1 MKVVYTAPNRA
12 HHYRYASSLN
22 KANFLLAFVSGFPR
36 LSPRAK
42 LIELKQKLY
51 RADILQTIY
60 LLSLKMRASKK
71 MSDNLAY
78 LAKIEQDFACKKF
91 LKEADVFVFYNGNGL
106 SSCNYANKIG
116 KITVVEVVNSH
127 VEYQEDLLREEHE
140 SLNLPWEPFH
150 TKDKERRIKE
160 YDEADYILLPSEFV
174 KQSFLAKGF
183 QEEKLLK
190 VPYGFT
196 IPVQKGSS
204 HIKDDTTFNVLYVG
218 SVSVRKGIRYLIEAF
233 KMLEI
238 PNKKLIIVGPIA
250 QISGIED
257 IDFTDDIEFI
267 GVLKGADL
275 EKEYQL
281 ADVFCLPTIEDG
293 YGLVLG
299 EALSY
304 GLPLITTTNS
314 GGLDLISEGIEG
326 FIVPIRDSLAI
337 YEKLKL
343 LSSNSEL
350 LIKMKLAA
358 LEKTASM
365 NGWEASG
372 NILCE
377 QLEAVYL
384 KHTKSWKK

>member
-36 LSPRAK
+36 LSPRAN
-42 LIELKQKLY
+42 IRELKQKLF
-51 RADILQTIY
+51 RADIFQTVY
-60 LLSLKMRASKK
+60 LLSLKIRASKK
-71 MSDNLAY
+71 TSDYLAY
-78 LAKIEQDFACKKF
+78 LAKIEQDIACKKF
-91 LKEADVFVFYNGNGL
+91 LKNADVFVFYNGNGL

-150 TKDKERRIKE
+150 KKDKERRLKE
-160 YDEADYILLPSEFV
+160 YDAADYILLPSEFV
-174 KQSFLAKGF
+174 KNTFLAKGF
-183 QEEKLLK
+183 PEEKLLK

-196 IPVQKGSS
+196 VPVQIDSS
-204 HIKDDTTFNVLYVG
+204 TITEHATFNVLYVG

-238 PNKKLIIVGPIA
+238 PNKKLTIVGPVD

-257 IDFTDDIEFI
+257 LEITDDIVFA
-267 GVLKGADL
+267 GVLKGAEL
-275 EKEYQL
+275 EKAYQA

-314 GGLDLISEGIEG
+314 GGLDLIAEGKEG
-326 FIVPIRDSLAI
+326 FIVPIRNSLAI

-343 LSSNSEL
+343 LSGDIEL
-350 LIKMKLAA
+350 LGKMKLAA
-358 LEKTASM
+358 LGKAASM

-372 NILCE
+372 IILCE
-377 QLEAVYL
+377 QLETVFL
-384 KHTKSWKK
+384 KNGKN

>member
-1 MKVVYTAPNRA
+1 MKVIYTAPNRA

-22 KANFLLAFVSGFPR
+22 KANFLWVFVSGFPR

-42 LIELKQKLY
+42 MTELKQKLY

-60 LLSLKMRASKK
+60 LLSLKIRASKK
-71 MSDNLAY
+71 MSDYLAY

-91 LKEADVFVFYNGNGL
+91 LKGADVFVFYNGNGL
-106 SSCNYANKIG
+106 SSCNYANKMG

-140 SLNLPWEPFH
+140 GLNLPWKPFH
-150 TKDKERRIKE
+150 KKDKERRLKE
-160 YDEADYILLPSEFV
+160 YDAADYILLPSEFV

-183 QEEKLLK
+183 PEEKLLK
-190 VPYGFT
+190 VSYGFT
-196 IPVQKGSS
+196 TPVQKDSS
-204 HIKDDTTFNVLYVG
+204 DIKRHITFNVLYVG
-218 SVSVRKGIRYLIEAF
+218 SISVRKGIRYLIEAF
-233 KMLEI
+233 KSLEI
-238 PNKKLIIVGPIA
+238 PNKKLTIVGSIA
-250 QISGIED
+250 QISGIEGLEL
-257 IDFTDDIEFI
+257 TDDIEFV

-275 EKEYQL
+275 EKAYQS

-314 GGLDLISEGIEG
+314 GGIDLISEGIEG
-326 FIVPIRDSLAI
+326 FIVPIRDALAI

-343 LSSNSEL
+343 LSSDSEL
-350 LIKMKLAA
+350 LDKMKLAA
-358 LEKTASM
+358 LGKAASM

-372 NILCE
+372 IILCE
-377 QLEAVYL
+377 KLETVFL
-384 KHTKSWKK
+384 KNRKN

>member
-1 MKVVYTAPNRA
+1 MKVIYTAPNRA

-42 LIELKQKLY
+42 ITELKRKLF

-60 LLSLKMRASKK
+60 IVSLKIRASKK
-71 MSDNLAY
+71 VSNYLAY

-91 LKEADVFVFYNGNGL
+91 LKDSDVFVFYNGNGL

-116 KITVVEVVNSH
+116 KTTVVEVVNSH
-127 VEYQEDLLREEHE
+127 VEYQEDLLKQEYE
-140 SLNLPWEPFH
+140 SLNLPWQPFH
-150 TKDKERRIKE
+150 KKDKERRIKE
-160 YDEADYILLPSEFV
+160 YDAADYILLPSEFV

-183 QEEKLLK
+183 PEEKLLK

-196 IPVQKGSS
+196 IPVQKENRPING
-204 HIKDDTTFNVLYVG
+204 HTTFNVLYVG
-218 SVSVRKGIRYLIEAF
+218 SISVRKGIRYLIEAF

-238 PNKKLIIVGPIA
+238 PNKKLIIVGPVE

-257 IDFTDDIEFI
+257 MVITDDIEFT
-267 GVLKGADL
+267 GVLKGTHL
-275 EKEYQL
+275 EKIYQW

-299 EALSY
+299 EALSH

-314 GGLDLISEGIEG
+314 GGLDLIVEGIEG

-337 YEKLKL
+337 FEKLKL
-343 LSSNSEL
+343 LSSNDEL
-350 LIKMKLAA
+350 LVKMKLAA
-358 LEKTASM
+358 LEKAAGM

-377 QLEAVYL
+377 KLETVFL
-384 KHTKSWKK
+384 KNRKN

>member
-1 MKVVYTAPNRA
+1 MKVIYTAPNRA

-22 KANFLLAFVSGFPR
+22 KANLLSVFVSGFPR

-42 LIELKQKLY
+42 IVELKQKLY

-71 MSDNLAY
+71 MSNYLAY

-106 SSCNYANKIG
+106 SSCNYANKMG

-127 VEYQEDLLREEHE
+127 VEYQEDLLREEHK

-150 TKDKERRIKE
+150 KKDKERRLKE
-160 YDEADYILLPSEFV
+160 YDAADYILLPSEFV

-183 QEEKLLK
+183 PEEKLLK

-196 IPVQKGSS
+196 IPVQKANNDVKA
-204 HIKDDTTFNVLYVG
+204 HATFNVLYVG
-218 SVSVRKGIRYLIEAF
+218 SISVRKGIRYLIEAF
-233 KMLEI
+233 KRLEI
-238 PNKKLIIVGPIA
+238 LNKKLTIVGPVE
-250 QISGIED
+250 QISGIEGLE
-257 IDFTDDIEFI
+257 ITDDIEFV

-275 EKEYQL
+275 EKAYQS

-314 GGLDLISEGIEG
+314 GGLDLITEGIEG

-343 LSSNSEL
+343 LSSDSEL
-350 LIKMKLAA
+350 LDKMKLAA
-358 LEKTASM
+358 LGKAAGM

-372 NILCE
+372 SILCE
-377 QLEAVYL
+377 KLETVFL
-384 KHTKSWKK
+384 KNRKN

>member
-22 KANFLLAFVSGFPR
+22 KANILSVFVSGFPR

-42 LIELKQKLY
+42 MAELKKKLY

-71 MSDNLAY
+71 TSDHLAY

-91 LKEADVFVFYNGNGL
+91 MKDSDVFVFYNGNGL
-106 SSCNYANKIG
+106 SSCNYANKMG

-127 VEYQEDLLREEHE
+127 VEYQEDLLREEHK

-150 TKDKERRIKE
+150 KKDKERRLKE
-160 YDEADYILLPSEFV
+160 YEVADYILLPSEFV

-183 QEEKLLK
+183 PEEKLLK

-196 IPVQKGSS
+196 IPVHEANTEGKA
-204 HIKDDTTFNVLYVG
+204 HTTFNVLYVG
-218 SVSVRKGIRYLIEAF
+218 SISVRKGVRYLIEAF
-233 KMLEI
+233 KNLEI
-238 PNKKLIIVGPIA
+238 PNKKLTIVGPME

-257 IDFTDDIEFI
+257 LELTDNIEFV

-275 EKEYQL
+275 EMAYQS

-304 GLPLITTTNS
+304 GLPIITTTNS

-337 YEKLKL
+337 HEKLKL
-343 LSSNSEL
+343 LSSDSEL
-350 LIKMKLAA
+350 LVKMKLAA
-358 LEKTASM
+358 LGKAAGM
-365 NGWEASG
+365 NGWDASG
-372 NILCE
+372 IILCE
-377 QLEAVYL
+377 QLETVFL
-384 KHTKSWKK
+384 KNRRIE

>member
-1 MKVVYTAPNRA
+1 MKVIYTAPNRA

-22 KANFLLAFVSGFPR
+22 KANFLSVFVSGFPR

-42 LIELKQKLY
+42 IAELKQKLY

-71 MSDNLAY
+71 MSDYLAY

-91 LKEADVFVFYNGNGL
+91 LKDADVFVFYNGNGL
-106 SSCNYANKIG
+106 SSCNYANKMG

-127 VEYQEDLLREEHE
+127 VEYQEDLLREEHK

-150 TKDKERRIKE
+150 KKDKERRLKE
-160 YDEADYILLPSEFV
+160 YDAADYILLPSEFV

-183 QEEKLLK
+183 PEEKLLK

-196 IPVQKGSS
+196 IPVQKANNDAKA
-204 HIKDDTTFNVLYVG
+204 HATFNVLYVG
-218 SVSVRKGIRYLIEAF
+218 SISVRKGIRYLIEAF
-233 KMLEI
+233 KRLEI
-238 PNKKLIIVGPIA
+238 LNKKLTIVGPVE
-250 QISGIED
+250 QISGIEGLE
-257 IDFTDDIEFI
+257 ITDDIEFV
-267 GVLKGADL
+267 GVLKGVDL
-275 EKEYQL
+275 EKAYQS

-299 EALSY
+299 EALSH

-314 GGLDLISEGIEG
+314 GGLDLIADGIEG

-343 LSSNSEL
+343 LSSDSEL
-350 LIKMKLAA
+350 LDKMKLAA
-358 LEKTASM
+358 LGKAAGM

-372 NILCE
+372 TILCE
-377 QLEAVYL
+377 KLETVFL
-384 KHTKSWKK
+384 KNRKN

>member
-1 MKVVYTAPNRA
+1 MRVVYTAPNRA

-22 KANFLLAFVSGFPR
+22 KANFLSVFVSGFPR

-42 LIELKQKLY
+42 ITELKQKLY
-51 RADILQTIY
+51 RADILQTVY
-60 LLSLKMRASKK
+60 LLSLKIRASKK
-71 MSDNLAY
+71 MSDYLAY

-91 LKEADVFVFYNGNGL
+91 LKKADVFVFYNGNGL
-106 SSCNYANKIG
+106 SSCNYANKMG

-127 VEYQEDLLREEHE
+127 VEYQEDLLREEHL
-140 SLNLPWEPFH
+140 SLNLPWAPFH
-150 TKDKERRIKE
+150 KKDKERRLKE
-160 YDEADYILLPSEFV
+160 YEAADYILLPSKFV

-183 QEEKLLK
+183 PEEKLLK

-196 IPVQKGSS
+196 IPVQKSS
-204 HIKDDTTFNVLYVG
+204 SPINAHTTFNVLYVG
-218 SVSVRKGIRYLIEAF
+218 SISVRKGIRYLIEAF
-233 KMLEI
+233 KKLET
-238 PNKKLIIVGPIA
+238 PNKKLTIVGSVE

-257 IDFTDDIEFI
+257 IEITDDIEFV

-275 EKEYQL
+275 EKAYQS

-314 GGLDLISEGIEG
+314 GGLDLIAEGIEG
-326 FIVPIRDSLAI
+326 FIVPIRDATAI

-343 LSSNSEL
+343 LSSDSEL
-350 LIKMKLAA
+350 LAKMKLAA
-358 LEKTASM
+358 LGKAASI

-372 NILCE
+372 IILCE
-377 QLEAVYL
+377 QLETVFL
-384 KHTKSWKK
+384 KNRKH

>member
-1 MKVVYTAPNRA
+1 MKVIYTAPNRA
-12 HHYRYASSLN
+12 HHYRYATSLH
-22 KANFLLAFVSGFPR
+22 KQNFLLVFVSGFSR

-42 LIELKQKLY
+42 IIELKQKLD
-51 RADILQTIY
+51 RADILQTVYI
-60 LLSLKMRASKK
+60 LSLKVGLPNKIC
-71 MSDNLAY
+71 NY
-78 LAKIEQDFACKKF
+78 LSYIAKLEQDFTCKKYI
-91 LKEADVFVFYNGNGL
+91 KSSDVFVFYNGNGL
-106 SSCNYANKIG
+106 SSCKYANKKG

-127 VEYQEDLLREEHE
+127 VEYQEDILREEHG

-150 TKDKERRIKE
+150 KKDKERRLQE
-160 YDEADYILLPSEFV
+160 YDVADYILLPSEFV

-183 QEEKLLK
+183 PEEKLLK

-196 IPVQKGSS
+196 IPVQNGSS
-204 HIKDDTTFNVLYVG
+204 DIKVHTTFNVLYVG

-233 KMLEI
+233 KMLET

-250 QISGIED
+250 QISGIEGLE
-257 IDFTDDIEFI
+257 ITDDIEFV
-267 GVLKGADL
+267 GVLKGTEL
-275 EKEYQL
+275 EEAYQS

-314 GGLDLISEGIEG
+314 GGIDLISEGIEG
-326 FIVPIRDSLAI
+326 FIVPIRDAAAI

-343 LSSNSEL
+343 ISSDSEL

-358 LEKTASM
+358 LEKAASM

-377 QLEAVYL
+377 KLEAVFL
-384 KHTKSWKK
+384 KHTKN

>member
-36 LSPRAK
+36 LSPRAN
-42 LIELKQKLY
+42 IRELKQKLF
-51 RADILQTIY
+51 RADIFQTVY
-60 LLSLKMRASKK
+60 LLSLKIRASKK
-71 MSDNLAY
+71 TSDYLAY
-78 LAKIEQDFACKKF
+78 LAKIEQDIACKKF
-91 LKEADVFVFYNGNGL
+91 LKNADVFVFYNGNGL

-150 TKDKERRIKE
+150 KKDKERRLKE
-160 YDEADYILLPSEFV
+160 YDAADYILLPSEFV
-174 KQSFLAKGF
+174 KNTFLAKGF
-183 QEEKLLK
+183 PEEKLLK
-190 VPYGFT
+190 VPYGLT
-196 IPVQKGSS
+196 VPVQMGSS
-204 HIKDDTTFNVLYVG
+204 TITEYATFNVLYVG

-238 PNKKLIIVGPIA
+238 PNKKLTIVGPVD

-257 IDFTDDIEFI
+257 LEITDDIVFV
-267 GVLKGADL
+267 GVLKGAEL
-275 EKEYQL
+275 EKAYQA

-314 GGLDLISEGIEG
+314 GGLDLIAEGKEG
-326 FIVPIRDSLAI
+326 FIVPIRNSLAI

-343 LSSNSEL
+343 LSGDIEL
-350 LIKMKLAA
+350 LGKMKLAA
-358 LEKTASM
+358 LGKAASM

-372 NILCE
+372 IILCE
-377 QLEAVYL
+377 QLETVFL
-384 KHTKSWKK
+384 KNGKN